1 MGSESGAG
9 AYAGVSIC
17 GVVSRQFVAS
27 CLRLFF
33 LDLRAAGV
41 SLPTM
46 VDALPRLGMWD
57 SAISAERYFWF
68 LAPSR

>member
-1 MGSESGAG
+1 MGRSPARGLTPAS
-9 AYAGVSIC
+9 
-17 GVVSRQFVAS
+17 QFVAWFPDS
-27 CLRLFF
+27 LSRAVCAYFF
-33 LDLRAAGV
+33 LDLRAGGV
-41 SLPTM
+41 SLRTM